1 MKPPTVRRF
10 FGFVVLLL
18 PAAFIIWHALGSVV
32 AAPVVWVAG
41 ELLRWWLP
49 ELVSE
54 VTLDGTR
61 MIIAAAVGELNG
73 AILPAAQAGN
83 QLGFQLDTRTLT
95 YSIPFYA
102 ALHFATPMESTLERF
117 ARGLLILWLLIA
129 IGLVCTALKDLMLT
143 LGETFFALSTVP
155 PAAAIAL
162 TYQFSVLMV
171 PPVAPVL
178 LWAFEA
184 RNLGLF
190 PQLIDKPAPGESQS
204 ESPDAS

>member
-18 PAAFIIWHALGSVV
+18 PTAFIIWHALGSVL
-32 AAPVVWVAG
+32 AAPVVWAAG
-41 ELLRWWLP
+41 ELLQWWLP
-49 ELVSE
+49 ELISE

-73 AILPAAQAGN
+73 AILPAAEAGN
-83 QLGFQLDTRTLT
+83 QLAFQLDTRTLT

-117 ARGLLILWLLIA
+117 ARGLLILWLLVIV
-129 IGLVCTALKDLMLT
+129 GLVCIALKDLMLG
-143 LGETFFALSTVP
+143 LGDTFFATANLP

-171 PPVAPVL
+171 PPVAPIL

-190 PQLIDKPAPGESQS
+190 PQLIDKPEQRAAQS
-204 ESPDAS
+204 ESSDA

>member
-1 MKPPTVRRF
+1 MKAPTVRRF

-18 PAAFIIWHALGSVV
+18 PTAFIIWHALGSVL

-41 ELLRWWLP
+41 ELLHWWLP
-49 ELVSE
+49 ELISE

-61 MIIAAAVGELNG
+61 MVIAAAVGELNG
-73 AILPAAQAGN
+73 AILPAAEAGN
-83 QLGFQLDTRTLT
+83 QLAFQLDTRTLT

-117 ARGLLILWLLIA
+117 ARGLLILWLLVIV
-129 IGLVCTALKDLMLT
+129 GLVCTTLKDLMLA
-143 LGETFFALSTVP
+143 LGETFFATAPLP
-155 PAAAIAL
+155 PASAIAL
-162 TYQFSVLMV
+162 SYQFSVLMV
-171 PPVAPVL
+171 PPVAPML

-190 PQLIDKPAPGESQS
+190 PQLIDKPEQHAAQS
-204 ESPDAS
+204 DSPDP

>member
-73 AILPAAQAGN
+73 AILPTAQAGN

-117 ARGLLILWLLIA
+117 ARGLLFLWLLIS

-143 LGETFFALSTVP
+143 LGETFFALSTAP
-155 PAAAIAL
+155 PAASTGSHRPLAAAR
-162 TYQFSVLMV
+162 
-171 PPVAPVL
+171 PPP
-178 LWAFEA
+178 A
-184 RNLGLF
+184 R
-190 PQLIDKPAPGESQS
+190 AARTE
-204 ESPDAS
+204 